1 MANYCQSPVVKL
13 FHGLTTLT
21 DFYFSK
27 MIAAPMRKSFV
38 ARPNTNPFNGP
49 VFWCWEYRAFLTLST
64 PLAVLKRHGERL
76 FPSAQSEHQ
85 IPVLTDSEMDY
96 AAWEITEI
104 TSHEIGLQQ
113 PYIWGSH
120 DLAMDVPEGAC
131 LPERY
136 YTFLVRFRG
145 IIESIGAPSH
155 KREALKAW
163 LEREVWNDI
172 LVCWGGIAGFLD
184 RVFPSFL
191 LYIQD
196 QGISPKVISAL
207 REVGI
212 CSQNELARTSDA
224 ELLSIPGVGP
234 SISSKLRSYQIEDHS
249 IESTDPYLQMIR

>member
-1 MANYCQSPVVKL
+1 M
-13 FHGLTTLT
+13 
-21 DFYFSK
+21 
-27 MIAAPMRKSFV
+27 
-38 ARPNTNPFNGP
+38 
-49 VFWCWEYRAFLTLST
+49 
-64 PLAVLKRHGERL
+64 
-76 FPSAQSEHQ
+76 
-85 IPVLTDSEMDY
+85 
-96 AAWEITEI
+96 
-104 TSHEIGLQQ
+104 
-113 PYIWGSH
+113 
-120 DLAMDVPEGAC
+120 

-136 YTFLVRFRG
+136 YTFLVRFRGG

-172 LVCWGGIAGFLD
+172 LVCWGGGIAGFLD

-207 REVGI
+207 REVGGI

-234 SISSKLRSYQIEDHS
+234 SISSRLRSYQIEDHS
-249 IESTDPYLQMIR
+249 IESTDPPYLQMIR